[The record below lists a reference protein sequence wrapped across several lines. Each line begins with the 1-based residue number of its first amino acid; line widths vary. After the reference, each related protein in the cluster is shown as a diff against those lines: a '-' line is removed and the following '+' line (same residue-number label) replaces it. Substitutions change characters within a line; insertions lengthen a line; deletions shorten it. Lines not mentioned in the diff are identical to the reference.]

1 MASVIRRVR
10 RTRVKL
16 EHGYDA
22 YHWRRHGSMHPD
34 AVRNRARHPLVNPDE
49 YPVRVESYPWITKP
63 VDKLARIHE
72 QLDEIKAEAFDC
84 IPQPE
89 GPRDAAEL
97 VDAYPAH

>member
-16 EHGYDA
+16 EHGYDTH
-22 YHWRRHGSMHPD
+22 HWHRHGSMAPD
-34 AVRNRARHPLVNPDE
+34 AVRNRAL
-49 YPVRVESYPWITKP
+49 YPVVLPPAWSPKP
-63 VDKLARIHE
+63 PPPVFKSED
-72 QLDEIKAEAFDC
+72 FDA
-84 IPQPE
+84 PQPE